1 MLERNKTIFKILL
14 IVSAVIF
21 VGGLITLLLR
31 HPIVWTDV
39 CFYFFMIVFL
49 HVVAFLSL
57 KYPKLNK
64 SYSLVRINGK
74 WRMGRMDLANDT
86 NGYRYI
92 IVGIL
97 SLFFTILMTIYHLTQ
112 NETFILWSTI
122 VLCVILI
129 ALSIYFTNKIGIK

>member
-31 HPIVWTDV
+31 HPIVWGDV
-39 CFYFFMIVFL
+39 CFYFLMIVFL

-92 IVGIL
+92 MIGIL

>member
-39 CFYFFMIVFL
+39 CFYFLMIVFL

-86 NGYRYI
+86 SGYRYI

-122 VLCVILI
+122 VLCEILI